1 MKKHLTTLILALAL
15 VSTASATQWRQHE
28 SERGRPQ
35 KYDSDRVE
43 SRQGTRC
50 ANVPEG
56 GSTLPLMAMGLGVL
70 FVVSRNRGKTV
81 NSL

>member
-1 MKKHLTTLILALAL
+1 MKKHLMTLILAVAL

-28 SERGRPQ
+28 SERGRPE

-50 ANVPEG
+50 VNVPDTG
-56 GSTLPLMAMGLGVL
+56 ATLPLMAMGLGVL